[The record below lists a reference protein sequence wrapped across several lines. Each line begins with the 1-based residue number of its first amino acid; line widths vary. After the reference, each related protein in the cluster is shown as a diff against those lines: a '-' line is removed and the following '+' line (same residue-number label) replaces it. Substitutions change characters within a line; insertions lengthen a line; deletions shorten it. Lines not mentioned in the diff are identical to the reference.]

1 MKKNTHL
8 NSIQHFCFTLKAI
21 VFLTFIIFS
30 TEKVSGQDGKF
41 ILSNGLGGIPTT
53 TSNHIGATSSNWS
66 PSPFISSK
74 KDYRVQFLYEADEL
88 FLAESD
94 GYRKITSLAFNVV
107 GFSSMLTLPNYE
119 MQGITIKMGHTNA
132 TYDGYGGTNVWGIKM
147 PPAGECTWDGS
158 PVAEHLTLVKSPF
171 NLIISE
177 TGWVEIDL
185 EFPFI
190 WDGERSI
197 VVEICKS
204 DTRTNSP
211 SSNFNGGR
219 YIFEGVYHSN
229 PPGSNA
235 FTLSRSIYSSVNS
248 GSVHTNGCTMELSGA
263 AYNTSG
269 AISTTLRKYRP
280 NIQFT
285 FECAGAPKA
294 GNAVVLSENYCSGEN
309 VEIYVVNDERSTGL
323 TYQWYY
329 SYADDDNFL
338 PLTGETNKTLSVE
351 RAEVDMWYV
360 RHVGCSEAILEG
372 TRISTAVKV
381 KGINT
386 WDGTFWSFGSEPD
399 GDEPVRI
406 NGDFNTDT
414 HGSSILQACTLYIE
428 SGTFIVKSGD
438 VLSITDKL
446 KVHENATLLFENNA
460 SLIQK
465 NNSAINEGKIIYK
478 RNSQP
483 VRLLDYTY
491 WSSPVSGMTP
501 SQFSPGTPANR
512 VYHWNHLTTG
522 PNPQIWVGGVAGI
535 PMIAGKGYIIR
546 APNGYPT
553 SGAGTVFEGVFEGVP
568 NNGIISVPAQGG
580 TGNWNLIGNPYPAAI
595 DVDEFLIANSS
606 VVDGT
611 IRLWTHNTL
620 PSSIPEYPGFTQQAL
635 NYTSDDYA
643 TYNLTG
649 PLGFP
654 AQSTGANN
662 STPGRFIGAGQSFMV
677 QGVTGGG
684 LGVVQF
690 TNEMRELKTGYS
702 NSQFFRSS
710 NGNQELSIVE
720 KNRLWLEVI
729 HQNGKFKQMMVGYVD
744 GATDG
749 LDWGYDSKLMPSGDV
764 KLYSF
769 AGEEKLL
776 IQGRS
781 MPFQQN
787 DSIDLGFSTVLS
799 GEFIINL
806 YQFDGL
812 FENQNVYLVDKYTNS
827 FHDLKGGIYVF
838 ASEVG
843 TFDDRFELR
852 FTDEVLSLN
861 PTLTTKNNIICFTN
875 DSVITVKSNNVQITG
890 IQVFDSSGRLLLEQN
905 KLNTNELKISELSK
919 ANQLMVIKVITD
931 DGSKS
936 IHKILF

>member
-1 MKKNTHL
+1 MINKIK
-8 NSIQHFCFTLKAI
+8 SIQNQCDTFNAL
-21 VFLTFIIFS
+21 FLLLFVLLFS
-30 TEKVSGQDGKF
+30 NSTSGQDGQF
-41 ILSNGLGGIPTT
+41 VLSNGLGGLPT
-53 TSNHIGATSSNWS
+53 SAFNHIGSSSTNWA

-88 FLAESD
+88 FEAENE

-107 GFSSMLTLPNYE
+107 GFSSMLTLPSYE
-119 MQGITIKMGHTNA
+119 MQNITIKMGHTIA
-132 TYDGYGGTNVWGIKM
+132 TYDGYGGTNIWGIKM

-158 PVAEHLTLVKSPF
+158 ATPEHLELVKSPF
-171 NLIISE
+171 NLTISS
-177 TGWVEIDL
+177 TGWVEIILD
-185 EFPFI
+185 FPFV
-190 WDGERSI
+190 WDGVSSI

-204 DTRTNSP
+204 DTRTSSP
-211 SSNFNGGR
+211 SSNFNSGR
-219 YIFEGVYHSN
+219 YIYDGIFHSN
-229 PPGSNA
+229 PPGSSA
-235 FTLSRSIYSSVNS
+235 FTLSRSLSSSINS
-248 GSVHTNGCTMELSGA
+248 GTNHTNGCAMQLTGA
-263 AYNTSG
+263 TYNTSG

-294 GNAVVLSENYCSGEN
+294 GNAVILTENYCSGEN
-309 VEIYVVNDERSTGL
+309 VEMHVVNDERSTGL

-338 PLTGETNKTLSVE
+338 PLAGETNKTLSVE
-351 RAEVDMWYV
+351 RSEVDMWYV
-360 RHVGCSEAILEG
+360 RHVGCSEATAEG

-386 WDGTFWSFGSEPD
+386 WDGTFWSFGSEPAI
-399 GDEPVRI
+399 DEPVRI
-406 NGDFNTDT
+406 NGDFNTDM
-414 HGSSILQACTLYIE
+414 HGTGVLEACTLYVE
-428 SGTFIVKSGD
+428 SGTFTIKSGD

-446 KVHENATLLFENNA
+446 KVHESATLIFENNA

-465 NNSAINEGKIIYK
+465 NDSAINEGKIIYK

-491 WSSPVSGMTP
+491 WSSPVNGMTP
-501 SQFSPGTPANR
+501 TQFSPGTPANR

-522 PNPQIWVGGVAGI
+522 PNPQRWVGGVAGI

-546 APNGYPT
+546 APNGYPS
-553 SGAGTVFEGVFEGVP
+553 SGAGTIFEGVFEGVP

-606 VVDGT
+606 VLDGT

-654 AQSTGANN
+654 AASTGSNN
-662 STPGRFIGAGQSFMV
+662 STPGRFVGAGQSFMV
-677 QGVTGGG
+677 QGVAGGV
-684 LGVVQF
+684 LGNVQF
-690 TNEMRELKTGYS
+690 TNDMRELKTGYS

-710 NGNQELSIVE
+710 DGNQELSAVE

-729 HQNGKFKQMMVGYVD
+729 HQDGKFKQMMVGYVD
-744 GATDG
+744 GATNG
-749 LDWGYDSKLMPSGDV
+749 VDWGYDSRLMSSGDV
-764 KLYSF
+764 KLYSL
-769 AGEEKLL
+769 AGEERLL
-776 IQGRS
+776 IQGKS

-787 DSIDLGFSTVLS
+787 DRIELGFSTVMT
-799 GEFIINL
+799 GEFLINL

-812 FENQNVYLVDKYTNS
+812 FENQNVYLLDKYTNS
-827 FHDLKGGIYVF
+827 FHSLKDGVYAF
-838 ASEVG
+838 ASEIG

-861 PTLTTKNNIICFTN
+861 PTITTKNDIICFTN
-875 DSVITVKSNNVQITG
+875 DSTITVKSNDVQISD
-890 IQVFDSSGRLLLEQN
+890 IQVFDSAGRLLHEQN
-905 KLNTNELKISELSK
+905 KLNTNEIKISELTK
-919 ANQLMVIKVITD
+919 VNQLMVIKVITD
-931 DGSKS
+931 NGSKS

>member
-1 MKKNTHL
+1 MKMINKF
-8 NSIQHFCFTLKAI
+8 NSIQHCCVTLKAAVLICLI
-21 VFLTFIIFS
+21 VLSIDKAI
-30 TEKVSGQDGKF
+30 GQDGRF
-41 ILSNGLGGIPTT
+41 VLSNGLGGIPTSA
-53 TSNHIGATSSNWS
+53 SNHIGSTSANWS

-88 FLAESD
+88 FLAED
-94 GYRKITSLAFNVV
+94 AGYRKITSLAFNVV
-107 GFSSMLTLPNYE
+107 GFSSMFTLPNYE
-119 MQGITIKMGHTNA
+119 MQNITIKMGHTIA
-132 TYDGYGGTNVWGIKM
+132 TYDGYAGTNIWGIKM
-147 PPAGECTWDGS
+147 PPSGECTWDGS
-158 PVAEHLTLVKSPF
+158 PTAEYLELVKSPF
-171 NLIISE
+171 NLIISN

-190 WDGERSI
+190 WDGVSSI

-204 DTRTNSP
+204 DPRTNSP
-211 SSNFNGGR
+211 STNFNAGR
-219 YIFEGVYHSN
+219 YLFEGIYHSN

-235 FTLSRSIYSSVNS
+235 LTLSRSLSSSIN
-248 GSVHTNGCTMELSGA
+248 GGNNHTNGCAMQLTGSTP
-263 AYNTSG
+263 NTSG

-280 NIQFT
+280 NIQFI

-294 GNAVVLSENYCSGEN
+294 GNAVISSENYCAGEN
-309 VEIYVVNDERSTGL
+309 VELHVVNDEQSTGL

-338 PLTGETNKTLSVE
+338 PLVGEINKTLSVE
-351 RAEVDMWYV
+351 RSEVDMWYV
-360 RHVGCSEAILEG
+360 RHVGCSQATAEG

-386 WDGTFWSFGSEPD
+386 WDGTFWSFGSEPATN
-399 GDEPVRI
+399 EPVRI
-406 NGDFNTDT
+406 NGDFNTDM
-414 HGSSILQACTLYIE
+414 HGTGLLEACTLYVE
-428 SGTFIVKSGD
+428 SGIFTIKSGD

-446 KVHENATLLFENNA
+446 KVHESATLIFENNA

-465 NNSAINEGKIIYK
+465 NDSAINEGKIIYK

-501 SQFSPGTPANR
+501 SQFSPSTPANR

-522 PNPQIWVGGVAGI
+522 PSPQTWVGGVAGI
-535 PMIAGKGYIIR
+535 PMTPGKGYIIR

-553 SGAGTVFEGVFEGVP
+553 SGAGTVFEGTFEGVP

-580 TGNWNLIGNPYPAAI
+580 LGNWNLIGNPYPAAI
-595 DVDEFLIANSS
+595 DIDEFLIANSA
-606 VVDGT
+606 VLDGT

-654 AQSTGANN
+654 SESTGGNT
-662 STPGRFIGAGQSFMV
+662 STPGRFVGAGQSFMV
-677 QGVTGGG
+677 QGVAGGG
-684 LGVVQF
+684 AGVVQF

-702 NSQFFRSS
+702 NTQFFRSS
-710 NGNQELSIVE
+710 NGNQALSLAE

-749 LDWGYDSKLMPSGDV
+749 LDWGYDSKLTLSGDV
-764 KLYSF
+764 RFYSLL
-769 AGEEKLL
+769 GEDSLL
-776 IQGRS
+776 IQGKS
-781 MPFQQN
+781 TPFQQ
-787 DSIDLGFSTVLS
+787 DDIIALGLTTVLS
-799 GEFIINL
+799 GEFIVNL

-812 FENQNVYLVDKYTNS
+812 FENQNVYLFDKYTTT
-827 FHDLKGGIYVF
+827 FHNLKEGNYAF
-838 ASEVG
+838 ATEAG

-852 FTDEVLSLN
+852 FTNEVLSLN
-861 PTLTTKNNIICFTN
+861 PIVTTKKDIICFADDT
-875 DSVITVKSNNVQITG
+875 VITVKSNGEQITDVK
-890 IQVFDSSGRLLLEQN
+890 IVDSAGRVLFEQN
-905 KLNTNELKISELSK
+905 KMNTTLIKISELAK
-919 ANQLMVIKVITD
+919 ANQLMIVQVISEN
-931 DGSKS
+931 GSKS
-936 IHKILF
+936 MHKILF